1 MAKEQEQEGGKNP
14 HGGDKKPHKTCPAGE
29 EYNFKSKR
37 CRQVCKRTS
46 TGRCTRARS
55 AMRNK
60 TVKAKKTNNNERKLR
75 EEIKKLKAELKRAL
89 QNKK

>member
-1 MAKEQEQEGGKNP
+1 MAKEEVEENTQEGGS
-14 HGGDKKPHKTCPAGE
+14 KPHKSCPAGE

-46 TGRCTRARS
+46 TGRCTRAKS

-60 TVKAKKTNNNERKLR
+60 TVKAKKSNNNERKLR

-89 QNKK
+89 KNKK